1 MWELGRL
8 GSARSGAAG
17 HPIGIVTG
25 SSEDRL
31 SLYDFIKGK
40 GYRFDISSSGIAYK
54 NAFELTQENFFSRFP
69 TIRQSKYLI
78 TIGKK
83 NMHPTMRLCS
93 HSERPVTDLRSG
105 RLASLKMASI
115 ILSVRK
121 KQAEVFPFLK
131 RPEMVSSF
139 PRCGREIRQTP
150 IFHRLIPC
158 AA

>member
-1 MWELGRL
+1 MWELNWLGRL

-54 NAFELTQENFFSRFP
+54 NAFELTQENAVSLDMGELFSRFP
-69 TIRQSKYLI
+69 TIRRSKYLI
-78 TIGKK
+78 IIGKK

-93 HSERPVTDLRSG
+93 HSERPVSDLRSG

-115 ILSVRK
+115 ISSVRK
-121 KQAEVFPFLK
+121 NQAGVFPSFK
-131 RPEMVSSF
+131 SPETDSLF
-139 PRCGREIRQTP
+139 PRCG
-150 IFHRLIPC
+150 
-158 AA
+158 